1 MQVLHR
7 NEVHASRF
15 ILWLSIL
22 TFFSVMNETMFNVS
36 LPDIAAYFDIAPS
49 AANWTNTCFSLSFA
63 IGIAVYGKISEHTG
77 MRKLL
82 LFGMLTYGFGSIVG
96 LLCHTWY
103 PGVLIARFFQGVGAS
118 AVPSLIMVIIVKI
131 VEPGKQGKAFGLI
144 GSVVAFG
151 EGLGPVIGGAIS
163 DYIHWSLL
171 FALPLLSLLAL
182 PFVLQTLPD
191 ETSERKSFDITGAVL
206 LSVGILS
213 FALFTTLYHWI
224 YLAASLVLF
233 GLLALHIRRQQAP
246 FLEPFLFRKKRYI
259 AGVLTGALLLGTV
272 AGFFAMVPY
281 LMRAVYHMPT
291 GLIGS
296 AILFPGTLSVI
307 LFGML
312 GGMLADR
319 RGHIAAMLSGLGMI
333 VAGFLIVLFYT
344 DRAPWLITGSMIL
357 TFGGL
362 SFVKTVIS
370 ASVAK
375 TLEPD
380 EAGSGMGMLNFA
392 CFLAEGIG
400 IAGVGGL
407 LTKPWLNSP
416 LIATVTS
423 QVAALYSNMML
434 IFIALVTFGGL
445 LFALSYKRNRQ

>member
-1 MQVLHR
+1 MQHR

-36 LPDIAAYFDIAPS
+36 LPDIAAYFHIAPS

-63 IGIAVYGKISEHTG
+63 IGVAVYGKISEHTG

-82 LFGMLTYGFGSIVG
+82 LFGMLTYGFGSVVG
-96 LLCHTWY
+96 LLGHAWY
-103 PGVLIARFFQGVGAS
+103 PGVLAARFLQGIGAS
-118 AVPSLIMVIIVKI
+118 AIPSLIMVMIVKV

-151 EGLGPVIGGAIS
+151 EGIGPVIGGAVS
-163 DYIHWSLL
+163 GYMHWSLL

-182 PFVLQTLPD
+182 PFVLRTLPD
-191 ETSERKSFDITGAVL
+191 ETTEGKVFDMTGAVL
-206 LSVGILS
+206 LSAGILS

-224 YLAASLVLF
+224 YLTASLILF
-233 GLLALHIRRQQAP
+233 AILALHIRRHREP
-246 FLEPFLFRKKRYI
+246 FLEPFLFRKQTYLV
-259 AGVLTGALLLGTV
+259 GVILGALLLGTV
-272 AGFFAMVPY
+272 AGFFSMVPY
-281 LMRAVYHMPT
+281 LMRAVYDMPT

-319 RGHIAAMLSGLGMI
+319 RGHIAAMLTGLSMI
-333 VAGFLIVLFYT
+333 VAGFLVVLFYT
-344 DRAPWLITGSMIL
+344 DRAPWFIAASMIL

-362 SFVKTVIS
+362 SFVKTAVS
-370 ASVAK
+370 ASVAG
-375 TLEPD
+375 TLEEN

-407 LTKPWLNSP
+407 LTKPWLDSP
-416 LIATVTS
+416 LVGTVTS
-423 QVAALYSNMML
+423 QTAGLYSNMML
-434 IFIALVTFGGL
+434 IFMALVAFGGT
-445 LFALSYKRNRQ
+445 LFVMFYKRNSQG

>member
-7 NEVHASRF
+7 NEVHDSRF

-63 IGIAVYGKISEHTG
+63 IGIVVYGKISEHTG

-96 LLCHTWY
+96 LLCHAWY
-103 PGVLIARFFQGVGAS
+103 PGVLVARFFQGVGAS

-131 VEPGKQGKAFGLI
+131 VEPEKQGRAFGLI

-151 EGLGPVIGGAIS
+151 EGIGPVIGGAIS
-163 DYIHWSLL
+163 GYIHWSLL

-182 PFVLQTLPD
+182 PFVLRTLPD
-191 ETSERKSFDITGAVL
+191 ETAERKSFDLTGAVL

-213 FALFTTLYHWI
+213 FALFMTLYHWI
-224 YLAASLVLF
+224 YLAASLVLL
-233 GLLALHIRRQQAP
+233 GLLARHIRRQQDP
-246 FLEPFLFRKKRYI
+246 FLEPSLLQKKRYM

-291 GLIGS
+291 SLIGS

-319 RGHIAAMLSGLGMI
+319 KGHITAMLSGLGMI
-333 VAGFLIVLFYT
+333 AAGFLIVLFYT
-344 DRAPWLITGSMIL
+344 DRAPWLIASSVVM

-400 IAGVGGL
+400 IASVGGL

-423 QVAALYSNMML
+423 PAAALYSNIML
-434 IFIALVTFGGL
+434 IFIALLTFGGL
-445 LFALSYKRNRQ
+445 LFVLSYKRNRH

>member
-7 NEVHASRF
+7 NKVLDSRF

-63 IGIAVYGKISEHTG
+63 IGIAVYGRISEHIG

-82 LFGMLTYGFGSIVG
+82 LFGMLIYGFGSIVG
-96 LLCHTWY
+96 LLCHAWY

-131 VEPGKQGKAFGLI
+131 VEPEKQGRAFGLI

-151 EGLGPVIGGAIS
+151 EGIGPVIGGAIS
-163 DYIHWSLL
+163 GYIHWSLL

-182 PFVLQTLPD
+182 PFVLRTMPD
-191 ETSERKSFDITGAVL
+191 EISERKSFDMTGAAL
-206 LSVGILS
+206 LSIGILS
-213 FALFTTLYHWI
+213 FALFMTLYHWI
-224 YLAASLVLF
+224 YLTASLVLF
-233 GLLALHIRRQQAP
+233 GLLARHIRRQQAP
-246 FLEPFLFRKKRYI
+246 FLEPSLFRKKRYM

-272 AGFFAMVPY
+272 AGFFSMVPY
-281 LMRAVYHMPT
+281 LMRAVYHMPS

-333 VAGFLIVLFYT
+333 ATGFLIVLFYT
-344 DRAPWLITGSMIL
+344 DRAPWLITGSVVL

-407 LTKPWLNSP
+407 LTKPWLDSS

-423 QVAALYSNMML
+423 QAAALFSNIML
-434 IFIALVTFGGL
+434 IFIALITFGGL
-445 LFALSYKRNRQ
+445 LFVLSYKRKRH

>member
-1 MQVLHR
+1 MQHR
-7 NEVHASRF
+7 NEVQASRF
-15 ILWLSIL
+15 ILWLSVL

-36 LPDIAAYFDIAPS
+36 LPDIAAYFHIAPS

-63 IGIAVYGKISEHTG
+63 LGVAVYGKISEHTG

-82 LFGMLTYGFGSIVG
+82 LFGMLIYGFGSVVG
-96 LLCHTWY
+96 LLGHVWY
-103 PGVLIARFFQGVGAS
+103 PGVLAARFLQGVGAS
-118 AVPSLIMVIIVKI
+118 AIPSLIMVMIVRI

-151 EGLGPVIGGAIS
+151 EGLGPVIGGAVS
-163 DYIHWSLL
+163 GYMHWSLL

-182 PFVLQTLPD
+182 PFVLRTLPD
-191 ETSERKSFDITGAVL
+191 ETTAGKAFDKTGAVL
-206 LSVGILS
+206 LSAGILS

-224 YLAASLVLF
+224 CLTASLVLF
-233 GLLALHIRRQQAP
+233 ALLALHIRRHREP
-246 FLEPFLFRKKRYI
+246 FLERFLFRKKRYL
-259 AGVLTGALLLGTV
+259 AGVLLGALLLGTV
-272 AGFFAMVPY
+272 AGFISMVPY
-281 LMRAVYHMPT
+281 LMRAVYDMPT

-319 RGHIAAMLSGLGMI
+319 RGHITAMLTGISMI
-333 VAGFLIVLFYT
+333 AAGFLIVLLYT
-344 DRAPWLITGSMIL
+344 DRAPWWITASMIL

-362 SFVKTVIS
+362 SFVKTAVS
-370 ASVAK
+370 ASVAG

-407 LTKPWLNSP
+407 LTKPWLNFP
-416 LIATVTS
+416 LIGTVTS
-423 QVAALYSNMML
+423 QAAALYSNMML
-434 IFIALVTFGGL
+434 IFMAFVTVGGI
-445 LFALSYKRNRQ
+445 LFVMTYKRHRQ

>member
-1 MQVLHR
+1 MLHR
-7 NEVHASRF
+7 NEVHDSRF

-63 IGIAVYGKISEHTG
+63 IGIAVYGRISEHIG

-96 LLCHTWY
+96 LLCHAWY
-103 PGVLIARFFQGVGAS
+103 PGVLFARFFQGVGAS

-131 VEPGKQGKAFGLI
+131 VEPEKQGRAFGLI

-151 EGLGPVIGGAIS
+151 EGIGPVIGGTIS
-163 DYIHWSLL
+163 GYIHWSLL

-182 PFVLQTLPD
+182 PFVLRTLPD
-191 ETSERKSFDITGAVL
+191 ETAERKSFDLTGAVL

-213 FALFTTLYHWI
+213 FALFMTLYHWM

-233 GLLALHIRRQQAP
+233 GLLSRHIRRQQVP
-246 FLEPFLFRKKRYI
+246 FLEPSLFRKKRYM

-281 LMRAVYHMPT
+281 LMRAVYHMST
-291 GLIGS
+291 SLIGS

-319 RGHIAAMLSGLGMI
+319 KGHITAMLSGLGMI
-333 VAGFLIVLFYT
+333 AAGFLIVLFYT
-344 DRAPWLITGSMIL
+344 DQAPWLIASSVVM

-400 IAGVGGL
+400 IASVGGL
-407 LTKPWLNSP
+407 LTKPWLDSP

-423 QVAALYSNMML
+423 QAAALYSNIML
-434 IFIALVTFGGL
+434 IFIALATLGGL
-445 LFALSYKRNRQ
+445 LFVLSFKRNRP